1 MSEWKTRITKVQV
14 VKPAKESGEACLV
27 LIYPPGPDM
36 GKRFPLARSEVVL
49 GRGADCDIQVD
60 RDSVSRRHARVFRN
74 GESWSV
80 EDLQSTNG
88 SYVND
93 VQVSKSVLRDA
104 DFLKIGAAIFKFLSG
119 AGVEAS
125 YHEEIY
131 RMTIVDAL
139 TGAHNKRYFLE
150 FLEREIARCARY
162 RRPLSLLMFDIDH
175 FKAINDKHGHLTGD
189 YVLREMSRRLLG
201 RVRRE
206 ELLARYGGEEF
217 AAVLP
222 GDRHHRRAHVRRADS
237 PPRRGSTVRVR
248 GRHVPGDRVGRRR
261 VRRGRG
267 HRRVIVHQGRGR
279 PPVSSEARRPQPR
292 HRLAPLPCRSHVSGV
307 LRRELINTVCL
318 RSFFPVRH

>member
-1 MSEWKTRITKVQV
+1 MSEWKTRITKVQA
-14 VKPAKESGEACLV
+14 VKPRADVGEACLV

-36 GKRFPLARSEVVL
+36 GKRFALTRNEVVL
-49 GRGADCDIQVD
+49 GRGSDCDIQVD

-74 GESWSV
+74 TDQWMV

-93 VQVSKSVLRDA
+93 VPVQNSMLRDA

-119 AGVEAS
+119 QGVEAS

-131 RMTIVDAL
+131 RMTIVDGL

-162 RRPLSLLMFDIDH
+162 RRPLSLLMLDIDH
-175 FKAINDKHGHLTGD
+175 FKAINDQHGHLTGD
-189 YVLREMSRRLLG
+189 FVLRELSRRLLV

-222 GDRHHRRAHVRRADS
+222 ETDLNGGRIFAEQVRRLVADAPFEYEGDRFNVTISVGLTTVEGEDIDPVTFIKRADDNLY
-237 PPRRGSTVRVR
+237 RAKRDGRNRV
-248 GRHVPGDRVGRRR
+248 VG
-261 VRRGRG
+261 
-267 HRRVIVHQGRGR
+267 
-279 PPVSSEARRPQPR
+279 
-292 HRLAPLPCRSHVSGV
+292 
-307 LRRELINTVCL
+307 
-318 RSFFPVRH
+318 

>member
-1 MSEWKTRITKVQV
+1 MSEWKTRITKVQA
-14 VKPAKESGEACLV
+14 VKPRADVGEACLV

-36 GKRFPLARSEVVL
+36 GKRFALTRNEVVL
-49 GRGADCDIQVD
+49 GRGSDCDIQVD

-74 GESWSV
+74 TDQWMV

-93 VQVSKSVLRDA
+93 VPVQNSMLRDA

-119 AGVEAS
+119 QGVEAS

-131 RMTIVDAL
+131 RMTIVDGL

-162 RRPLSLLMFDIDH
+162 RRPLSLLMLDIDH
-175 FKAINDKHGHLTGD
+175 FKAINDQHGHLTGD
-189 YVLREMSRRLLG
+189 FVLRELSRRLLV

-222 GDRHHRRAHVRRADS
+222 ETDLNGGRIFAEQVRRLVADAPFEYEGDRFNVTISVGLTTVEGEDIDPIAFIKRADDNLY
-237 PPRRGSTVRVR
+237 RAKREGRNRV
-248 GRHVPGDRVGRRR
+248 VG
-261 VRRGRG
+261 
-267 HRRVIVHQGRGR
+267 
-279 PPVSSEARRPQPR
+279 
-292 HRLAPLPCRSHVSGV
+292 
-307 LRRELINTVCL
+307 
-318 RSFFPVRH
+318 